1 MTQDENIYIDH
12 LKYIRCK
19 SIGLIKEAA
28 DKLWRAPNNMEHAQT
43 IREELEKYIKS
54 QLELLE
60 ITSGD

>member
-19 SIGLIKEAA
+19 SIGMIKEAA
-28 DKLWRAPNNMEHAQT
+28 EKLWRNPNSMEHAQT

-60 ITSGD
+60 ITNGD